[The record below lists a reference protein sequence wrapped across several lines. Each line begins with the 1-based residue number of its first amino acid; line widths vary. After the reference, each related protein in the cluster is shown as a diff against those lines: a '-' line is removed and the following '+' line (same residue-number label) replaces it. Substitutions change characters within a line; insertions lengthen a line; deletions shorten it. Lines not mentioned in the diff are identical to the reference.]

1 MANEKTIET
10 YFVEEVERI
19 GGMCIKFPP
28 LFYAGFPDRL
38 VFLPGGLFVL
48 VELKRP
54 GKTARLLQRK
64 VHAKLR
70 RLGFR
75 VEVIDTKI
83 GVDTFILTL

>member
-1 MANEKTIET
+1 MANEKSIET
-10 YFVEEVERI
+10 YFVEEVERV

-38 VFLPGGLFVL
+38 VFMPKGVFAL

-64 VHAKLR
+64 VHAKLK

-83 GVDTFILTL
+83 GVDVFVLTL